1 MTNLRITPQIADLY
15 SHRNSPQGLSP
26 TRSDKTQNFLAEV
39 LPSALQ
45 IGASAWDSR
54 STGGN
59 RIGSAASPA
68 TAAVASNSLGSLGA
82 STLAKTSSIIGGLW
96 GAANLIQ
103 GWGRSTPMAGATNG
117 MAVGATI
124 GSFVAPGIGT
134 AIGAAA
140 GMLVGGLIGCI
151 TSGKHKDQK
160 VRDAVRENLLQAG
173 IIDDKY
179 SIGLADGS
187 RYNIGIDGGPKAEF
201 GGRRPFETDSSNP
214 LTHYAVAW
222 INPLVH
228 LGIGGT
234 EKIKTDFVGYLA
246 NAAMSNAKSLEDVRD
261 NVQAIFGQFG
271 VNDESLAQGIV
282 SAAQQG
288 LLDEQTAMAYLGGI
302 DERRNLAGTKLENA
316 A

>member
-1 MTNLRITPQIADLY
+1 MANLRIAPQITDLY
-15 SHRNSPQGLSP
+15 SHRNPGAGFTP
-26 TRSDKTQNFLAEV
+26 NRSDKAQSFLGEV

-45 IGASAWDSR
+45 IGTNAWNS
-54 STGGN
+54 SSSGGN
-59 RIGSAASPA
+59 RTGAGAAPA
-68 TAAVASNSLGSLGA
+68 TVTGTSGTLGGLGA
-82 STLAKTSSIIGGLW
+82 STFAKTSSIIGGLW

-160 VRDAVRENLLQAG
+160 VRDAVRENLLRAG
-173 IIDDKY
+173 IIDENY

-201 GGRRPFETDSSNP
+201 GGRRPFEVDFSNP
-214 LTHYAVAW
+214 LAKSAVAW
-222 INPLVH
+222 MNPVVH
-228 LGIGGT
+228 LGIGGN

-302 DERRNLAGTKLENA
+302 DERRNLPDIKLESA

>member
-1 MTNLRITPQIADLY
+1 MTNLRIIPQNSELY
-15 SHRNSPQGLSP
+15 TQRYVAGGQP
-26 TRSDKTQNFLAEV
+26 TTRAEKTQSFLADV

-45 IGASAWDSR
+45 LGANAWDSHA
-54 STGGN
+54 
-59 RIGSAASPA
+59 AASTRARSGMTPA
-68 TAAVASNSLGSLGA
+68 TASVTSNALPALATSALGKA
-82 STLAKTSSIIGGLW
+82 TSIAGGLW

-140 GMLVGGLIGCI
+140 GMLLGGLIGSI

-160 VRDAVRENLLQAG
+160 VRDAVRENLLGAG
-173 IIDDKY
+173 IIDENY
-179 SIGLADGS
+179 TIGLADGS
-187 RYNIGIDGGPKAEF
+187 RYNIGLDGGPKAEF
-201 GGRRPFETDSSNP
+201 GGRRPFEIDFSNP
-214 LTHYAVAW
+214 VAQYAVAW
-222 INPLVH
+222 LNPLVH

-246 NAAMSNAKSLEDVRD
+246 NAAMSNAKGIEDVRD
-261 NVQAIFGQFG
+261 NVQAIFSQFG
-271 VNDESLAQGIV
+271 VNDETLARGIV

-302 DERRNLAGTKLENA
+302 DERRNIASIPRDATP
-316 A
+316 